1 MYTWEYIG
9 KSGVFALG
17 GKPKKIQLYIDEPL
31 LKSATAE
38 AKKLGMNR
46 SEFVR
51 LALEEKLSNN
61 SAEAGVDTT
70 LRLLRKA
77 LQDEMKP
84 QIERLA
90 KMEAKTTKA
99 SATAMYMLLVMLG
112 KQGHDAVSIFEGAE
126 KKAATYLNSR
136 E

>member
-9 KSGVFALG
+9 KSGVLSLAS
-17 GKPKKIQLYIDEPL
+17 KQKKIQLYIDESL
-31 LKSATAE
+31 LRIIDAE

-46 SEFVR
+46 SEYLR
-51 LALEEKLSNN
+51 LAAEEKVSAN
-61 SAEAGVDTT
+61 SAEQGVDTT
-70 LRLLRKA
+70 LRFLRKA
-77 LQDEMKP
+77 FQDEMKP

-99 SATAMYMLLVMLG
+99 AATAMYMLLVMMQQ
-112 KQGHDAVSIFEGAE
+112 QGMDAVSIFENSE
-126 KKAATYLNSR
+126 KKAAGYLNTR